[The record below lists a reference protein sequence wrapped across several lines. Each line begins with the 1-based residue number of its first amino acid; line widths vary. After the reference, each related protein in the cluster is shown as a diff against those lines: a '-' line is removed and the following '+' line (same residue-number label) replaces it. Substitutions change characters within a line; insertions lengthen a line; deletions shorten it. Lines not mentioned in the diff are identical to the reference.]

1 MNARRIPNLGGAR
14 AVILHRPHDVVDALM
29 RQLGAIG
36 LAAEQCWPEL
46 PASVFGADFLFFDA
60 DMGFDGQFPWPP
72 GNAPLPTVVLIGS
85 EAPGRIEWA
94 LSHEANAQL
103 LKPIGSAGVYSSLL
117 IARQTFEHKQ
127 MLRAR
132 VASLRERIS
141 HRETIVRAVAALAGA
156 NGGQEAGFAELR
168 SLAMDWQT
176 TMEEAAGR
184 VLSLNEKG
192 REWVSKRLRT

>member
-14 AVILHRPHDVVDALM
+14 AMILHRPHDVVEALI

-36 LAAEQCWPEL
+36 LNADQFWPDL

-60 DMGFDGQFPWPP
+60 DMGFDAQFPWRP
-72 GNAPLPTVVLIGS
+72 GQAPVPTIVLIGS

-94 LSHEANAQL
+94 LSHEANAHL

-117 IARQTFEHKQ
+117 IARQSFEHKQ
-127 MLRAR
+127 YLTAK

-141 HRETIVRAVAALAGA
+141 HREAIVGAVARLAGE
-156 NGGQEAGFAELR
+156 GGDQEVGFAQLR
-168 SLAMDWQT
+168 SLAMSWQM
-176 TMEEAAGR
+176 TMEDAAAR
-184 VLSLNEKG
+184 VLSSNGKG
-192 REWVSKRLRT
+192 RGWVNRQLRT